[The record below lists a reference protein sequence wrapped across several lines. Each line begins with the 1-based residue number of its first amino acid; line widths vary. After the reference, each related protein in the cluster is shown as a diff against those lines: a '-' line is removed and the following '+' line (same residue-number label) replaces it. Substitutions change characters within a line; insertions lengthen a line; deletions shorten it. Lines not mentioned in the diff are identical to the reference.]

1 MEYFP
6 PETTGGIPA
15 LRGFRKQFLHTLHRI
30 LGADSEI
37 ICPETL
43 EDFAVFN
50 RSGHLVEVVQVK
62 DHKTP
67 LTFSEIQSLF
77 FRSSKLLKDYPDCR
91 IVLASYGSLGPELE
105 KAIQADQEVLKS
117 KIKFNKS
124 EILRVFGKLE
134 YVQLQEDTEFTGVQE
149 LLSEYPMA
157 LGDWK
162 NTYDLLMQD
171 LYLGAEKGRK
181 YTKQSCLNKIQQ
193 IGQYLAGRQAHNNE
207 WYVSIIPLVESVG
220 LHDDFH
226 KDSFFEGASTK
237 WSHVTRGLDVIRP
250 RYMEKIERGFLQSN
264 IVILHGA
271 SGQGKSALA
280 YRFLHDFCC
289 STSRYEI
296 LDLST
301 CKRALE
307 VATALSGYGVPL
319 TFFVDAGPGDK
330 GLALF
335 LSRVSELDNINILV
349 SIREEDWRL
358 LDLTSDDLLFTE
370 FEVSFSREEAQEI
383 YSAWSKKFGCRFPDF
398 EQAWAKFSEA
408 GPLLEFVHL
417 LNYAESLQNRL
428 KKQYTRLA
436 DEVDCNKRSSM
447 DLKLLQVVAIAG
459 IFGARID
466 VSKLSEGAAVKRS
479 ISRLENEYL
488 VQCSENGR
496 HLTGLHAIRCKSL
509 VSIFSDKVLS
519 PWETHV
525 VACLPLLEDDDLEF
539 FLVCCFKTFPEVSGQ
554 IISYLNS
561 AHLSSWVAVGG
572 IMRAL
577 MWRGIFNYVHLNRD
591 LFGDVYNQ
599 IGNGWR
605 IFLDLDFLNLLDGK
619 SAFSSVLNLFP
630 DEKRLQVEKWQQ
642 KQTPKQEVFTEL
654 IRWGEVVKL
663 PSLPPPDHE
672 VEWENYGKFS
682 YWIGFLGIDSSLL
695 DEIDWMI
702 FSKVVGGL
710 PLESLATFIYGI
722 WHASS
727 ENAVFREWY
736 KERLPTIL
744 ERYRKE
750 TRTPRIE
757 QSEQAIRAQFIVD
770 LEAKHEDEE
779 NRFYREALYHLEILA
794 QLFPDFESY
803 GCQGYGHQIF
813 DFGGPDDTSKAMVK
827 PHFLI
832 PAWVTHINRTARILV
847 SHLYRPETWKEYC
860 ARTFRH
866 RSEVTACFQ
875 MLGKE
880 LIRHFRSKKV
890 VEKLPVIMD
899 SEHWKYCTEYLNK
912 IPDFPLE
919 ALDRLGFTEENQKQ
933 NILGGQSDPKE
944 AIVLSAYLTKYQ
956 RYLKV
961 KSEFD
966 QGVSNF
972 LQQAPDYI
980 LAHAYLGKAKN
991 KHEVKQI
998 RDKIKTLN
1006 INVDH
1011 PELSCLNLAESLK
1024 KLHDFQDIYRE
1035 HFSSLLNAEELA
1047 NLEKN
1052 EQQAFRNLWCL
1063 WYFFS
1068 HKPTYKN
1075 PFPNKAIREKME
1087 RHSGQIRKKINTVL
1101 KSESSSNLWFS
1112 LLAADL
1118 KFDEKVTLWITV
1130 DSDNILEIYSCLD
1143 YVFENL
1149 NRAFGNIKI
1158 HSLEYYSLDFQWQ
1171 QIVLIPLFQGKMID
1185 NHAWIIPLY
1194 KFVTELNENDVLSLL
1209 NHFLRPVDI
1218 ETLSSLKL
1226 NLWNQAILSD
1236 AKLLFSSFSSLCL
1249 RLKNFVLISE
1259 ISGLDDLGVG
1269 VVQNYID
1276 DLQEKQSKD
1285 LQITLDQFENL
1296 ASLYSQLTEDEREYE
1311 EFGQFHVAVE
1321 KMLLVQ
1327 EKLRPKIITDGSSI
1341 LSDDDMCN
1349 WLNELE
1355 TIQGDMYVIYL
1366 CWCGYLLSK
1375 ESALS

>member
-1 MEYFP
+1 MECFP

-30 LGADSEI
+30 LGAESEI

-43 EDFAVFN
+43 EDFAVINSF
-50 RSGHLVEVVQVK
+50 GHLVEVVQVK

-77 FRSSKLLKDYPDCR
+77 FRSSKLLNDYPDCR
-91 IVLASYGSLGPELE
+91 IVLASYGNLGPELE
-105 KAIQADQEVLKS
+105 KAIKVDHEVLKR
-117 KIKFNKS
+117 KIKFNTP
-124 EILRVFGKLE
+124 EILRVFEQLE
-134 YVQLQEDTEFTGVQE
+134 YVQLQEDIEFKGVQE
-149 LLSEYPMA
+149 LLSEFPMA

-162 NTYDLLMQD
+162 NTFDLLMQD
-171 LYLGAEKGRK
+171 LYLGAESGRK

-220 LHDDFH
+220 SHDDFH

-296 LDLST
+296 LDVST
-301 CKRALE
+301 HKRALE

-335 LSRVSELDNINILV
+335 LSRVSELENINILV

-358 LDLTSDDLLFTE
+358 LDLTSDELLFTE

-417 LNYAESLQNRL
+417 LNYAETLQNRL
-428 KKQYTRLA
+428 RKQYARLA

-459 IFGARID
+459 TFGARID

-496 HLTGLHAIRCKSL
+496 HLTGLHSIRCKSL
-509 VSIFSDKVLS
+509 VSIFSDKMLS
-519 PWETHV
+519 PWETHA

-591 LFGDVYNQ
+591 LFEDVYNQ

-605 IFLDLDFLNLLDGK
+605 VYLDLDFLNLLDGK
-619 SAFSSVLNLFP
+619 SAFSSVLNLFSG
-630 DEKRLQVEKWQQ
+630 EKKLQVEEWQR

-654 IRWGEVVKL
+654 IGWGEGVKL

-672 VEWENYGKFS
+672 VEWENYGQFS
-682 YWIGFLGIDSSLL
+682 YWIGFLEIDSSLL
-695 DEIDWMI
+695 DEIDWGI
-702 FSKVVGGL
+702 FNKAVEVL

-727 ENAVFREWY
+727 ETAVFKEWY

-757 QSEQAIRAQFIVD
+757 QYGEAIRAQFIVD
-770 LEAKHEDEE
+770 LEAKKEDEE
-779 NRFYREALYHLEILA
+779 NRFHREALYHLEILA
-794 QLFPDFESY
+794 QLFPDFEAY
-803 GCQGYGHQIF
+803 GCQGYGHQVF
-813 DFGGPDDTSKAMVK
+813 DFGGPDDTSKAKVK

-860 ARTFRH
+860 AQTFKH
-866 RSEVTACFQ
+866 RSEVTACLQ
-875 MLGKE
+875 MLSKE

-890 VEKLPVIMD
+890 VAKLPAILD
-899 SEHWKYCTEYLNK
+899 SEHWRYCTEHLSK

-919 ALDRLGFTEENQKQ
+919 ALDRLGFTEENKKQ
-933 NILGGQSDPKE
+933 NPLGGQSDPKE
-944 AIVLSAYLTKYQ
+944 AIVLSAYLTKYKY
-956 RYLKV
+956 YLKV

-991 KHEVKQI
+991 KHEVRQI
-998 RDKIKTLN
+998 REKIKTLN
-1006 INVDH
+1006 INVDR
-1011 PELSCLNLAESLK
+1011 PELSCFNLSESLK
-1024 KLHDFQDIYRE
+1024 KLQDFQVIYRE
-1035 HFSSLLNAEELA
+1035 HFSNLLNEEELA
-1047 NLEKN
+1047 DLEKN
-1052 EQQAFRNLWCL
+1052 ERQTFRNLWCL

-1075 PFPNKAIREKME
+1075 PFPSKAIREKME
-1087 RHSGQIRKKINTVL
+1087 RHSDQIRKKINTVL
-1101 KSESSSNLWFS
+1101 NSESSPNLWFC
-1112 LLAADL
+1112 LLSNDL
-1118 KFDEKVTLWITV
+1118 KFDKKATLWLTV
-1130 DSDNILEIYSCLD
+1130 DGKNLLEIYSCLD
-1143 YVFENL
+1143 YVFDNL

-1171 QIVLIPLFQGKMID
+1171 QIGLIPLLKGKMMD
-1185 NHAWIIPLY
+1185 SHAWIIPFY
-1194 KFVTELNENDVLSLL
+1194 KFVTELNENDVLSPL
-1209 NHFLRPVDI
+1209 NHSLRPVDV
-1218 ETLSSLKL
+1218 ETIDSLKL
-1226 NLWNQAILSD
+1226 DLWDQTILSN
-1236 AKLLFSSFSSLCL
+1236 AKLLFTSFSSLYL
-1249 RLKNFVLISE
+1249 RLKNFVMISK
-1259 ISGLDDLGVG
+1259 ISGLDELGIG
-1269 VVQNYID
+1269 VVQYYID
-1276 DLQEKQSKD
+1276 GLPKKLSEDF
-1285 LQITLDQFENL
+1285 QIILDQFENL
-1296 ASLYSQLTEDEREYE
+1296 ASLYNQLTEDERKCE
-1311 EFGQFHVAVE
+1311 EFGILHIAVE
-1321 KMLLVQ
+1321 KMLLVKD
-1327 EKLRPKIITDGSSI
+1327 KLRPVTIQVGNSI

-1349 WLNELE
+1349 WLNDLE
-1355 TIQGDMYVIYL
+1355 TIQGDMYAIYL

-1375 ESALS
+1375 ESA